1 MFEGAGWRE
10 KARLLCEGWCNMQRA
25 ILPSP
30 MGRGWRGKAEPGEE
44 VRAIDSPHP
53 LTPTLSPWE
62 RERPELVEAHGLVR
76 RIARRSD
83 GAALV
88 EFTLIFPILIMMFLG
103 LVEFGE
109 AFAVSRKLTNG
120 ASTVSD
126 LVAQV
131 PSVSASELDDI
142 ARVAEEIIKPY
153 RTANLGLVITS
164 VRADGDNATT
174 VAWSYAHGTGATA
187 RAQGSAFA
195 APAGLTEAN
204 SSVIVAETVY
214 QFTPIAGMFLTG
226 TIELSGVAY
235 FRPRVSRSVVFED

>member
-1 MFEGAGWRE
+1 MI
-10 KARLLCEGWCNMQRA
+10 ARLISAAIATRPSLRGGEADEAIQQRA
-25 ILPSP
+25 RRLRVDCFAARAMTENGSVCCD
-30 MGRGWRGKAEPGEE
+30 RSRA
-44 VRAIDSPHP
+44 VRLKQAFSA
-53 LTPTLSPWE
+53 LTLRKE
-62 RERPELVEAHGLVR
+62 
-76 RIARRSD
+76 

-88 EFTLIFPILIMMFLG
+88 EFTLIFPILIVMLLG

-126 LVAQV
+126 LIAQV
-131 PSVSASELDDI
+131 PSVSTAELGDI

-164 VRADGDNATT
+164 VQADGGNATT

-195 APAGLTEAN
+195 LPAGLTEAN

-214 QFTPIAGMFLTG
+214 QFTPTAGMFLTG
-226 TIELSGVAY
+226 TIELSGMAY